1 MEPKNQTLPQWM
13 DHLPTEILTSPSSN
27 SSPSSSLSSS
37 SSRPSSSLSSSS
49 SRPNSSLSLSSSRPN
64 SSLSSSSSRPSSSS
78 SRPNSSLSHPSSSSS
93 LARSQSDDSI
103 SSSCHMPKDKLKLNI
118 PSSAQQNP
126 NELESSTSDTS
137 DDSPVSAQYTLSSRT
152 SHQSLHQQARHSFSF
167 SPEASPQG
175 SVTSTPPY
183 SPGSY
188 LRVAS
193 PKLSEASC
201 NTKKELQKKLQKELQ
216 EKLKELQEKL
226 QEELQREAHS
236 SDFLS
241 LSTSSIV
248 VEHPSQGGNSR
259 VKAGAGHYASQSC
272 DTTKAFKRPRLRVN
286 LPPSRQ
292 RGDTCLTQSLTN
304 PPQPFNNR
312 SSSAPSQVD
321 PPSSSIN
328 ETQAPTV
335 ELIPPT
341 SSTNETQASTVELVP
356 PPQINP
362 PSSSTNETQAPTDF
376 VSKNLPKLPSF
387 YLFLR
392 KKIPR
397 SQAEFCD
404 TLKDTFF
411 KLIYS
416 FLFIGTS
423 FNCGERF
430 HTDLSTTF
438 NIWRTSGLLSKS
450 FAAQSLNYNSLKET
464 FDGFLAEILAADI
477 VFSWS
482 RIKNSLKDQ
491 WNSIHY
497 PKDKTSTAPQIA
509 NQDTPS
515 FFQKISAHMA
525 KILWTALLLIIILG
539 QIRKTWEVFSGLIQ
553 ASKNFWKE
561 KTAYNFF
568 KFSKNSAYSYYILFK
583 LQKPG
588 PWFKTKT
595 FCSQLSKALHEQVSD
610 VDELT
615 STTMPTQ
622 IYEFGRKTP
631 EQIQNFT
638 EGFSKLGSSAKRNF
652 KIRWLLFSIEMLATM
667 GDRGVK
673 LTSLL
678 RDISL
683 IDILNG
689 SSRWTDL
696 KAALNN
702 IYKMADATSTLFD
715 EFPSIGKNLMHR
727 MTQVDEHYIEPCFG
741 AIGKDCLI
749 LPINNFFAFQH
760 HPLTS
765 TTNHLTITTNRLTIT
780 TSHLTSDTSDAKKT
794 EIAQTP
800 SMHDSSWSFTPL
812 PRSS

>member
-1 MEPKNQTLPQWM
+1 M
-13 DHLPTEILTSPSSN
+13 
-27 SSPSSSLSSS
+27 
-37 SSRPSSSLSSSS
+37 
-49 SRPNSSLSLSSSRPN
+49 
-64 SSLSSSSSRPSSSS
+64 
-78 SRPNSSLSHPSSSSS
+78 
-93 LARSQSDDSI
+93 
-103 SSSCHMPKDKLKLNI
+103 
-118 PSSAQQNP
+118 
-126 NELESSTSDTS
+126 
-137 DDSPVSAQYTLSSRT
+137 
-152 SHQSLHQQARHSFSF
+152 
-167 SPEASPQG
+167 
-175 SVTSTPPY
+175 
-183 SPGSY
+183 
-188 LRVAS
+188 
-193 PKLSEASC
+193 
-201 NTKKELQKKLQKELQ
+201 
-216 EKLKELQEKL
+216 
-226 QEELQREAHS
+226 
-236 SDFLS
+236 
-241 LSTSSIV
+241 
-248 VEHPSQGGNSR
+248 
-259 VKAGAGHYASQSC
+259 
-272 DTTKAFKRPRLRVN
+272 
-286 LPPSRQ
+286 
-292 RGDTCLTQSLTN
+292 
-304 PPQPFNNR
+304 
-312 SSSAPSQVD
+312 
-321 PPSSSIN
+321 
-328 ETQAPTV
+328 
-335 ELIPPT
+335 
-341 SSTNETQASTVELVP
+341 
-356 PPQINP
+356 
-362 PSSSTNETQAPTDF
+362 
-376 VSKNLPKLPSF
+376 
-387 YLFLR
+387 
-392 KKIPR
+392 
-397 SQAEFCD
+397 
-404 TLKDTFF
+404 
-411 KLIYS
+411 
-416 FLFIGTS
+416 
-423 FNCGERF
+423 
-430 HTDLSTTF
+430 
-438 NIWRTSGLLSKS
+438 SKS